1 MQISRITVK
10 NYRSLFKDAATGDD
24 LKRLLFYLS
33 AGLLS
38 KETDTDAIVI
48 SDGPG

>member
-1 MQISRITVK
+1 MQILRITIK

-24 LKRLLFYLS
+24 LKRLLIYLS

-38 KETDTDAIVI
+38 EETDTDTIII